1 MAGVSVTYSHGSPS
15 TRSAPLYA
23 LASVALGLLLTL
35 AVHGLERRQVAA
47 RAQDSFALDI
57 ERIKGT
63 LQMGFHDYETAVRGA
78 VGLFVTEQRLDPESW
93 QRYLGAMDFKRTSPG
108 MEGMWIL
115 PAPAP
120 GQQVAWKEAR
130 TQLDEARDTGEGRLV
145 AGMLAPK
152 AGSGVPSV
160 TLCVPVYRFGA
171 PVTSVTDRRAALLGW
186 VAAPIRAPALAQ
198 GLASAGA
205 LQVDVEVYNG
215 LSPDPGTL
223 LFDLDRCGLAGANR
237 SGSRQQLDSLTF
249 WGQTWTLRFTALPAF
264 EKAVKNDAPQIVL
277 FAGLLVSLLLGLL
290 VSSMLATRARA
301 LSLAEE
307 MTAELRTSQE
317 EQGKLVALVENSTD
331 SIGIVSLDGNY
342 VHLNAA
348 GRRLAGLSPDVEIRA
363 RSFLDTHPES
373 TRVVLREQMMPL
385 VLRGGRWE
393 GEGLIQ
399 GTGTGGSSEVQI
411 SSFPI
416 LNPQTGQAGWLAVVQ
431 RDISERKRQ
440 EKELAYSVCLL
451 EATLESTADGILVV
465 GRDGSV
471 TSFNQRFL
479 DLWHVPRD
487 LAGQRRDD
495 ALLAHVVGQLSD
507 PGAFLQRVQELYS
520 TPEAESIDTVEFK
533 DGRVFER
540 YSRPQR
546 TDREV
551 VGRVWSFHD
560 ISERK
565 RGEEALRTA
574 EAKFRSLVEQSLVGI
589 YIIQDD
595 RFVYANP
602 KAEEIFG
609 YPQEELLG
617 LPSVVEL
624 AVEEDRETVR
634 ENFRRRLTDEV
645 HSVQYTFRIRQKHGP
660 VVEVEAFGSVTEYN
674 GRPAVIGAMLDVTER
689 RRMESA
695 VLQAKEA
702 AEATSRAKSD
712 FLANMS
718 HEIRTPLNGI
728 IGMSGI
734 LLDSPEGPDRDDC
747 ARTIRDSAETLLE
760 IVNDILDLS
769 KIESGKMAI
778 EVVDFDLRAVM
789 QDVIELLARNA
800 QQRGLRLTFDLPPA
814 CPTLVQGD
822 PGRLRQVLTN
832 LVGNAVKFTPQGE
845 VSLTGQLVAEREQEV
860 DVCLTVRDTGIGIP
874 AERQAAIFE
883 SFTQA
888 DGSTTRRFG
897 GTGLGLTISRQLV
910 EAMGGRIDL
919 LSEPGKGSVF
929 RVELTLPKQIGV
941 PRAALSPPPGRP
953 AASVPIG
960 LRVLVV
966 EDNMV
971 NQKVARRLLERQGCR
986 TDAVANGLEA
996 VETLARLSYDLVF
1009 MDVQMPEM
1017 DGYEA
1022 TAEIRRREAAVGGH
1036 IPIIA
1041 MTAHAMQ
1048 GDRERCLAAGMDD
1061 YIPKPIEAEALTA
1074 ALARWGSLA
1083 AESADCSEDDGVTH
1097 RAA

>member
-1 MAGVSVTYSHGSPS
+1 MTYSREARDVLAAPS
-15 TRSAPLYA
+15 RRTAPFYA
-23 LASVALGLLLTL
+23 LASFVLGLLLTSAL
-35 AVHGLERRQVAA
+35 FGLERRQVAA
-47 RAQDSFALDI
+47 RAQDTLALEI

-78 VGLFVTEQRLDPESW
+78 VGLFVAEQALNPASW
-93 QRYLGAMDFKRTSPG
+93 QRYLGAMDFGRTSPG

-120 GQQVAWKEAR
+120 GQQVAWREAR
-130 TQLDEARDTGEGRLV
+130 TELDEARDTGEGRLV

-152 AGSGVPSV
+152 AGSDVPSV
-160 TLCVPVYRFGA
+160 TLCVPVYRFGVPA
-171 PVTSVTDRRAALLGW
+171 MSVTERRAALLGW

-205 LQVDVEVYNG
+205 PQVDVEVYNG
-215 LSPDPGTL
+215 PSPNPNTL
-223 LFDLDRCGLAGANR
+223 LFDLDRRGHNPKR
-237 SGSRQQLDSLTF
+237 SESRQQLDSLTF

-264 EKAVKNDAPQIVL
+264 EQAAKNDAPQIVL
-277 FAGLLVSLLLGLL
+277 LAGLLVSLLMALL
-290 VSSMLATRARA
+290 VWSMLETRARA
-301 LSLAEE
+301 LSLADE

-317 EQGKLVALVENSTD
+317 EQGKLVALIENSTD

-342 VHLNAA
+342 VYLNAA
-348 GRRLAGLSPDVEIRA
+348 GRHLAGLSPDKEIRST
-363 RSFLDTHPES
+363 SFLDTHPES
-373 TRVVLREQMMPL
+373 TRSVLRDQLMPS
-385 VLRGGRWE
+385 VLRGDRWE
-393 GEGLIQ
+393 DEALIQ
-399 GTGTGGSSEVQI
+399 GRDGEEPSEVQI

-416 LNPQTGQAGWLAVVQ
+416 LNPQTKRPSCLAVVQ

-465 GRDGSV
+465 DGGGRVVSY
-471 TSFNQRFL
+471 NRRFL
-479 DLWHVPRD
+479 DLWHVPAS
-487 LAGQRRDD
+487 LASLKQDGP
-495 ALLAHVVGQLSD
+495 LLAHVVDQLSD
-507 PGAFLQRVQELYS
+507 PAAFVQKVQELYGA
-520 TPEAESIDTVEFK
+520 PEAESVDTVEFK

-546 TDREV
+546 TGREV

-565 RGEEALRTA
+565 RGEDALRTA
-574 EAKFRSLVEQSLVGI
+574 EAKFRSLVEQSLVGT
-589 YIIQDD
+589 YIVQDD
-595 RFVYANP
+595 RFIYANP
-602 KAEEIFG
+602 KMEEITG
-609 YPQEELLG
+609 YAQDELLA
-617 LPSVVEL
+617 LPSVLHIVVER
-624 AVEEDRETVR
+624 DWGTVR
-634 ENFRRRLTDEV
+634 ENFRRRLAGEV
-645 HSVQYTFRIRQKHGP
+645 HGVQYTFGLRPKDGSVR
-660 VVEVEAFGSVTEYN
+660 EVEAFGSATEYN
-674 GRPAVIGAMLDVTER
+674 GHLAVIGAMLDVTER

-702 AEATSRAKSD
+702 AEATSRAKSE

-734 LLDSPEGPDRDDC
+734 LLDRPEDQDRDAC
-747 ARTIRDSAETLLE
+747 ARTIRDSAETLLG

-769 KIESGKMAI
+769 KIESGKMGI
-778 EVVDFDLRAVM
+778 EVVDFDLRALM
-789 QDVIELLARNA
+789 QDVIDLLALNA
-800 QQRGLRLTFDLPPA
+800 QQRGLRLTCDLPPA
-814 CPTLVQGD
+814 CPTMVRGD

-845 VSLTGQLVAEREQEV
+845 VSLTGRLVSEREQEI
-860 DVCLTVRDTGIGIP
+860 DVRLTVRDTGIGIP
-874 AERQAAIFE
+874 PERHAAIFE

-919 LSEPGKGSVF
+919 LSEAGKGSTF
-929 RVELTLPKQIGV
+929 GIELTLPKQTGV
-941 PRAALSPPPGRP
+941 SRPVLPPMSDRP
-953 AASVPIG
+953 AAPVPGG
-960 LRVLVV
+960 LHVLVV

-971 NQKVARRLLERQGCR
+971 NQKVARRLLEKLGCR

-996 VETLARLSYDLVF
+996 VETLARLTYDLVF

-1061 YIPKPIEAEALTA
+1061 YISKPVDAGALATL
-1074 ALARWGSLA
+1074 LARWGSLA
-1083 AESADCSEDDGVTH
+1083 ADPADGSGDEGGIR

>member
-1 MAGVSVTYSHGSPS
+1 
-15 TRSAPLYA
+15 
-23 LASVALGLLLTL
+23 
-35 AVHGLERRQVAA
+35 
-47 RAQDSFALDI
+47 
-57 ERIKGT
+57 
-63 LQMGFHDYETAVRGA
+63 
-78 VGLFVTEQRLDPESW
+78 
-93 QRYLGAMDFKRTSPG
+93 
-108 MEGMWIL
+108 
-115 PAPAP
+115 
-120 GQQVAWKEAR
+120 
-130 TQLDEARDTGEGRLV
+130 
-145 AGMLAPK
+145 MLAPK
-152 AGSGVPSV
+152 AGSDVPSV
-160 TLCVPVYRFGA
+160 TLCVPVYRFGV
-171 PVTSVTDRRAALLGW
+171 PVTSVAERRTALLGW

-198 GLASAGA
+198 GLAAAASPR
-205 LQVDVEVYNG
+205 VDVEVYNG
-215 LSPDPGTL
+215 PAPDPGTL
-223 LFDLDRCGLAGANR
+223 LFDLDRRGHNLKR
-237 SGSRQQLDSLTF
+237 SEPRQQLDALTF

-264 EKAVKNDAPQIVL
+264 EKAVKNDAPQIVF
-277 FAGLLVSLLLGLL
+277 FAGLLVSLLLALL
-290 VSSMLATRARA
+290 VWSMLETRARA

-307 MTAELRTSQE
+307 MTAELRISQE
-317 EQGKLVALVENSTD
+317 EQGKLAALVENSTD
-331 SIGIVSLDGNY
+331 SIGIVALDGRY
-342 VHLNAA
+342 VYLNTA
-348 GRRLAGLSPDVEIRA
+348 GRRMAGLSSDEEIRSK
-363 RSFLDTHPES
+363 SFLDTHAES
-373 TRVVLREQMMPL
+373 TRVVLRDQMMPL
-385 VLRGGRWE
+385 VLQGGCWE
-393 GEGLIQ
+393 DEGLIQ
-399 GTGTGGSSEVQI
+399 GTGTGGPREVQI

-416 LNPQTGQAGWLAVVQ
+416 LNPQTRQPSCLAVVQ

-465 GRDGSV
+465 DGSGGV
-471 TSFNQRFL
+471 MSFNQRFL
-479 DLWHVPRD
+479 DLWHVPRGLTD
-487 LAGQRRDD
+487 QRRDD
-495 ALLAHVVGQLSD
+495 ALLAHVVDQLSD
-507 PGAFLQRVQELYS
+507 PEVFLQKVRELYS
-520 TPEAESIDTVEFK
+520 TPEAESVDTIEFK

-546 TDREV
+546 ADREV

-560 ISERK
+560 ITERK
-565 RGEEALRTA
+565 RGEEALRGA

-595 RFVYANP
+595 RFIYANP
-602 KAEEIFG
+602 KMEEITG
-609 YPQEELLG
+609 YAQDELLA
-617 LPSVVEL
+617 LRSMLRLVVE
-624 AVEEDRETVR
+624 DDCETVR
-634 ENFRRRLTDEV
+634 ESFRRTLAREV
-645 HSVQYTFRIRQKHGP
+645 QSVQHTFGIRPKSGP
-660 VVEVEAFGSVTEYN
+660 VVEVEAFGSATEYD
-674 GRPAVIGAMLDVTER
+674 GRPAVIGSMLDVTER

-702 AEATSRAKSD
+702 AEATSRAKSE

-734 LLDSPEGPDRDDC
+734 LLDGPEDQDRDDC
-747 ARTIRDSAETLLE
+747 VGTIRDSAETLLG

-769 KIESGKMAI
+769 KIESGKMEV
-778 EVVDFDLRAVM
+778 EVVDFDLRTVM
-789 QDVIELLARNA
+789 QDVIELLASNA
-800 QQRGLRLTFDLPPA
+800 QQKRLRLTLDLPPA

-832 LVGNAVKFTPQGE
+832 LIGNAVKFTQQGE
-845 VSLTGQLVAEREQEV
+845 VSLTGRLVGERERDI
-860 DVCLTVRDTGIGIP
+860 DVRLTVQDTGIGIP
-874 AERQAAIFE
+874 PERHAAIFE

-919 LSEPGKGSVF
+919 LSEPGKGSTF
-929 RVELTLPKQIGV
+929 CIELTLPKQIGV
-941 PRAALSPPPGRP
+941 PRPAVPPPPDRP
-953 AASVPIG
+953 VVPVPIG

-996 VETLARLSYDLVF
+996 VETLARLPYDLVF

-1017 DGYEA
+1017 DGYDA
-1022 TAEIRRREAAVGGH
+1022 TAEIRRREAAIGGH

-1061 YIPKPIEAEALTA
+1061 YISKPIDAGALTT

-1083 AESADCSEDDGVTH
+1083 LQPADGSGDEGVAR

>member
-1 MAGVSVTYSHGSPS
+1 MA
-15 TRSAPLYA
+15 
-23 LASVALGLLLTL
+23 
-35 AVHGLERRQVAA
+35 
-47 RAQDSFALDI
+47 
-57 ERIKGT
+57 
-63 LQMGFHDYETAVRGA
+63 
-78 VGLFVTEQRLDPESW
+78 EQRLDPESW
-93 QRYLGAMDFKRTSPG
+93 QRYLGAMDFKRTVPG

-120 GQQVAWKEAR
+120 GQPVAWREAR
-130 TQLDEARDTGEGRLV
+130 ARLDEARDSGEGRLV

-152 AGSGVPSV
+152 AGGDVPSV
-160 TLCVPVYRFGA
+160 TLCVPVYRFGVRLA
-171 PVTSVTDRRAALLGW
+171 SVAERRAALLGW
-186 VAAPIRAPALAQ
+186 VAAPIRAPVLAQ
-198 GLASAGA
+198 GLATATSPR
-205 LQVDVEVYNG
+205 VDVEVYNG
-215 LSPDPGTL
+215 PAPDPNTL
-223 LFDLDRCGLAGANR
+223 LFDLDRCGHHGPKR
-237 SGSRQQLDSLTF
+237 SESRQQLDSLVF

-264 EKAVKNDAPQIVL
+264 EKAVKNDAPQIAF
-277 FAGLLVSLLLGLL
+277 FAGLLVSLLLALL
-290 VSSMLATRARA
+290 VWSMLATRARA

-317 EQGKLVALVENSTD
+317 EQGKLVALIENSTD
-331 SIGIVSLDGNY
+331 SIGIVSLDGRY
-342 VHLNAA
+342 VYLNAA
-348 GRRLAGLSPDVEIRA
+348 GRRLAGLSPDEEIHS

-373 TRVVLREQMMPL
+373 TRVVLRDQMMPL

-393 GEGLIQ
+393 DEGLIQ
-399 GTGTGGSSEVQI
+399 GTDTGGPSEVQI

-416 LNPQTGQAGWLAVVQ
+416 LNPQTRQPSCLAVVQ
-431 RDISERKRQ
+431 RNISERKRQ
-440 EKELAYSVCLL
+440 EKELAYSMCLL

-465 GRDGSV
+465 DGGGSV
-471 TSFNQRFL
+471 VSFNQKFL
-479 DLWHVPRD
+479 DLWRVPASLAD
-487 LAGQRRDD
+487 LKRDD
-495 ALLAHVVGQLSD
+495 ALLAHVVNQLSD
-507 PGAFLQRVQELYS
+507 PEAFLQRVRELYS
-520 TPEAESIDTVEFK
+520 TPEAESIDTIDFK

-540 YSRPQR
+540 HSRPQR

-560 ISERK
+560 ITERK

-595 RFVYANP
+595 RFIYANP
-602 KAEEIFG
+602 KTEEILG
-609 YPQEELLG
+609 YTQEELLA
-617 LPSVVEL
+617 LPSVLQL

-634 ENFRRRLTDEV
+634 DNFRRRLAGEV
-645 HSVQYTFRIRQKHGP
+645 QSVRYTCGIRRKNGP

-674 GRPAVIGAMLDVTER
+674 GRLAVIGAMLDVTER
-689 RRMESA
+689 RRMES
-695 VLQAKEA
+695 VVVQAKEA

-728 IGMSGI
+728 IGMSGL
-734 LLDSPEGPDRDDC
+734 LLDRPEDQDRDDC
-747 ARTIRDSAETLLE
+747 ARTIRDSAEILLG

-789 QDVIELLARNA
+789 QDVIELLALNA
-800 QQRGLRLTFDLPPA
+800 QQKGLRLTFDLPPA
-814 CPTLVQGD
+814 CPSLVRGD

-832 LVGNAVKFTPQGE
+832 LIGNAVKFTLEGE
-845 VSLTGQLVAEREQEV
+845 VSLTGRLVGDREQEI
-860 DVCLTVRDTGIGIP
+860 DVRLTVQDTGIGIP
-874 AERQAAIFE
+874 SERQAAIFE

-919 LSEPGKGSVF
+919 LSETGKGSTF
-929 RVELTLPKQIGV
+929 RIELTLPKQIGV
-941 PRAALSPPPGRP
+941 LRPAVPQPSDRP
-953 AASVPIG
+953 AAPVRTG

-971 NQKVARRLLERQGCR
+971 NQKVARRLMERQGCR
-986 TDAVANGLEA
+986 TDAAANGLEA
-996 VETLARLSYDLVF
+996 VETLARLPYDLVF

-1048 GDRERCLAAGMDD
+1048 GDRERCLAAGLDD
-1061 YIPKPIEAEALTA
+1061 YISKPIDAMALTTV
-1074 ALARWGSLA
+1074 LARWGSWA
-1083 AESADCSEDDGVTH
+1083 AQPANGAGDEAATR

>member
-1 MAGVSVTYSHGSPS
+1 VF
-15 TRSAPLYA
+15 
-23 LASVALGLLLTL
+23 
-35 AVHGLERRQVAA
+35 GLERRQVSA
-47 RAQDSFALDI
+47 RAQDTLALEI
-57 ERIKGT
+57 ERAKGT
-63 LQMGFHDYETAVRGA
+63 IQMGFHDYETAIRGA
-78 VGLFVTEQRLDPESW
+78 VGLFVAEQGLNPESW
-93 QRYLGAMDFKRTSPG
+93 QRYLKAMDFARTSPG

-120 GQQVAWKEAR
+120 GQQVAWVEAR
-130 TQLDEARDTGEGRLV
+130 AELNDARDTGEGRLV

-152 AGSGVPSV
+152 AGSDVPSV

-171 PVTSVTDRRAALLGW
+171 LVTTVAERRGALLGW

-198 GLASAGA
+198 GLATVAA
-205 LQVDVEVYNG
+205 PRLDVEVYNG
-215 LSPDPGTL
+215 PVPDPSTL
-223 LFDLDRCGLAGANR
+223 LFDLDHGGFNGPQR
-237 SGSRQQLDSLTF
+237 SGSRRQLDALTF
-249 WGQTWTLRFTALPAF
+249 WGQTWTLRFTTLPAF
-264 EKAVKNDAPQIVL
+264 EKAVKNDAPKIVF

-290 VSSMLATRARA
+290 VWSMLETRARA
-301 LSLAEE
+301 LSLAEA

-317 EQGKLVALVENSTD
+317 EQGKLVALIESSTD
-331 SIGIVSLDGNY
+331 SIGIVSLDGKY
-342 VHLNAA
+342 VYLNAA
-348 GRRLAGLSPDVEIRA
+348 GRSLVGLSCEEEIRSK
-363 RSFLDTHPES
+363 SFLGTYPES
-373 TRVVLREQMMPL
+373 SRAVLRDRMMPL
-385 VLRGGRWE
+385 VLGGDRWE
-393 GEGLIQ
+393 DEALIQ
-399 GTGTGGSSEVQI
+399 GIGTEESREVQI

-416 LNPQTGQAGWLAVVQ
+416 LNPQTRQPSCLAVVQ

-440 EKELAYSVCLL
+440 EKDLAYSVCLL

-465 GRDGSV
+465 DGGGNVISY
-471 TSFNQRFL
+471 NQKFL
-479 DLWHVPRD
+479 DLWNVPAS
-487 LAGQRRDD
+487 LAALKQDGP
-495 ALLAHVVGQLSD
+495 LLAHVVNQLSD
-507 PGAFLQRVQELYS
+507 PQAFLHKVQELYN
-520 TPEAESIDTVEFK
+520 TPEAASFDVVEFK

-560 ISERK
+560 ITERK

-589 YIIQDD
+589 DIVQDD

-602 KAEEIFG
+602 KMEEITG
-609 YPQEELLG
+609 YTQDELLA
-617 LPSVVEL
+617 LPSVL
-624 AVEEDRETVR
+624 QIAVEEDRETVR
-634 ENFRRRLTDEV
+634 EHLRRRLALEV
-645 HSVQYTFRIRQKHGP
+645 RDVQYTFGIRSKDGP
-660 VVEVEAFGSVTEYN
+660 VREVEAFGAVTEYN
-674 GRPAVIGAMLDVTER
+674 GRPAVIGVTLDVTER
-689 RRMESA
+689 RRMEAA

-702 AEATSRAKSD
+702 AEATSRAKSE

-734 LLDSPEGPDRDDC
+734 LLDSPEDQDRDDC
-747 ARTIRDSAETLLE
+747 VRTIRDSAETLLA

-778 EVVDFDLRAVM
+778 EVIDFDLRAVM
-789 QDVIELLARNA
+789 QDVIELLVRNA

-814 CPTLVQGD
+814 CPTLLQGD
-822 PGRLRQVLTN
+822 PGRLRQVLIN

-845 VSLTGQLVAEREQEV
+845 VSLTGRLVGEREQEI
-860 DVCLTVRDTGIGIP
+860 DVRLTVQDSGIGIP
-874 AERQAAIFE
+874 PERQAAIFE
-883 SFTQA
+883 SFTQV

-910 EAMGGRIDL
+910 HAMGGRIDL
-919 LSEPGKGSVF
+919 LSEPGKGSAF
-929 RVELTLPKQIGV
+929 SIELTLPKQIGV
-941 PRAALSPPPGRP
+941 PRSAVPLPLDRP
-953 AASVPIG
+953 AVPIPIG

-966 EDNMV
+966 EDNIV

-986 TDAVANGLEA
+986 TEAVANGLEA

-1022 TAEIRRREAAVGGH
+1022 TAEIRRREAAAGGH

-1061 YIPKPIEAEALTA
+1061 YISKPINAGALTA
-1074 ALARWGSLA
+1074 ALSRWGS
-1083 AESADCSEDDGVTH
+1083 SAKGFADSSGDEGETR